1 MERIEE
7 LVLTRPFDGILPLV
21 NKFKTMGLAFTD
33 KKVRI
38 DNNILA
44 DFAKPVLITDL
55 DYIVN
60 NLYKNIKTITYYGTQ
75 EPRLIV
81 PKAEE
86 VIFLF
91 EPEYQYSI
99 KALEEKDI
107 CIDIYYGLLIFKE
120 PNLDKEEL
128 TMYLCLDTKY
138 SNMRKNPYKI
148 FKIFHINKKLISSY
162 AVWHFIMRSTE
173 KQA

>member
-1 MERIEE
+1 MEKIEE

-21 NKFKTMGLAFTD
+21 NKFKTLGLAFTD
-33 KKVRI
+33 RRISI

-60 NLYKNIKTITYYGTQ
+60 NLYKNVKTITYYGAW

-81 PKAEE
+81 PKTEE

-99 KALEEKDI
+99 KALEKKDI
-107 CIDIYYGLLIFKE
+107 CIDIYYGLLIFKD
-120 PNLDKEEL
+120 PNLDKDEL

-138 SNMRKNPYKI
+138 SNMHTNPHKI

-162 AVWHFIMRSTE
+162 AVWHLTMRATT